1 MGFFSNRSNK
11 VDNKDLIRAI
21 DRKGTNAVARL
32 LEQGAN
38 PNFYSDSGHD
48 YPLGHAARQNAP
60 EIISLLLKAG
70 ADPTKIDCQ
79 KSFFTI
85 AHEHENKAA
94 FLQLCTDL
102 GPHIAIN
109 NDGLHFSKEDSSTR
123 FSISSK
129 DLDFAIPL
137 LECGAVF
144 GTNSGKI
151 QSTLMHA
158 ATKKNDLRSLQVL
171 LDHGVSIDIRANDE
185 TYNTPLHTALEHER
199 YHSVELL
206 LKAGADTAL
215 KNGCGLSA
223 MELAETRGNKPIAA
237 LFGIKDKPI
246 EAVRHDS
253 GWILLSPDRVACVT
267 HEKALGRKITDI
279 FNFATAERS
288 YTMENT
294 RTRTETLVLKSFA
307 EMPDK
312 AAVIAAFEQLQA
324 LGGTATPES
333 VYAAPRKKE
342 PLMKPQAGA

>member
-11 VDNKDLIRAI
+11 LDNKDLIRAI
-21 DRKGTNAVARL
+21 DRRDTNAVARL

-38 PNFYSDSGHD
+38 PNFYSDSGND

-60 EIISLLLKAG
+60 EIVSLLLKAG
-70 ADPTKIDCQ
+70 ADPTKFDCR

-85 AHEHENKAA
+85 AREHENKAA

-102 GPHIAIN
+102 GPRIAIN
-109 NDGLHFSKEDSSTR
+109 NDGLHFSREGVATCI
-123 FSISSK
+123 SIDNK

-137 LECGAVF
+137 LEGGAVF
-144 GTNSGKI
+144 GTNSEKMK
-151 QSTLMHA
+151 SALMHA
-158 ATKKNDLRSLQVL
+158 ATKKNDLRSLQCL

-215 KNGCGLSA
+215 KNGRGLSA
-223 MELAETRGNKPIAA
+223 LELAETRGNKPIAA
-237 LFGIKDKPI
+237 LFGIKDRPV
-246 EAVRHDS
+246 EEVRHD
-253 GWILLSPDRVACVT
+253 GWILLSPNRVACVT

-333 VYAAPRKKE
+333 IYSIPRKKE